1 MSKLL
6 RLIYVS
12 RTKGAMGASEPEGLL
27 SQARSNNEKVG
38 LTGILC
44 TGRGYFV
51 QALEGPENEVL
62 KTYTKILVDERHRES
77 SLLSVGLVS
86 SRVFSE
92 WAMAHVAG
100 ELLGGDLHARLVG
113 QVVLERDLSEP
124 LKLLQSTLKS
134 LRRAA

>member
-1 MSKLL
+1 MSNLL

-12 RTKGAMGASEPEGLL
+12 RAKGAMEASELEGLL
-27 SQARSNNEKVG
+27 SRARSNNEKVG

-51 QALEGPENEVL
+51 QALEGPENEVF

-86 SRVFSE
+86 GRVFSE

>member
-12 RTKGAMGASEPEGLL
+12 RATGTMAAPELDDLL
-27 SQARSNNEKVG
+27 MQARTNNAKVG

-51 QALEGPENEVL
+51 QALEGGENDVL
-62 KTYTKILVDERHRES
+62 KTYASILMDVRHRES

-100 ELLGGDLHARLVG
+100 ELLGGELHARLVG

-124 LKLLQSTLKS
+124 LKLLQSTLKA